1 MLTSAPLCDDK
12 MTAPSRLRDAAKP
25 TESWL
30 NCGYQGVFPELVWRH
45 LLATIIAMDVVLDIA
60 SSIAFWRLI
69 YPIDRT
75 PKTAFCAM
83 PGQCAHTWK
92 DIAALLP
99 QWVTPDFLTHT
110 DERIHVLTLGADV
123 HWQSKHHS
131 VHAWGGPVPSGSFY
145 DLGNSVFVES
155 PPFMFLVAASILS
168 PIKLIAFGCEL
179 CGLYSFDSTQKRGF
193 RKRKK
198 PLTSVARIRQCL
210 DEAKGCHGYNN
221 ALRALAHVVDN
232 SASPMETFDAM
243 CMYLPYRL
251 GGYCLMRPHMNYE
264 VRLNDRAARIAL
276 RGTCYLDM
284 GYPKAHLDVEHHG
297 KLDHSDPEDQASDR
311 ARVNAL
317 KEMGFEVI
325 ELTNDQ
331 VDDVIAFDY
340 IIQRIARLLGKRIRK
355 EYLGATKP
363 RMALRRELREWNR
376 SSGRIR

>member
-1 MLTSAPLCDDK
+1 MNL
-12 MTAPSRLRDAAKP
+12 
-25 TESWL
+25 
-30 NCGYQGVFPELVWRH
+30 
-45 LLATIIAMDVVLDIA
+45 VLDIA
-60 SSIAFWRLI
+60 SSTAFWRLV
-69 YPIDRT
+69 YPVDRT
-75 PKTAFCAM
+75 PKAAGCTI

-92 DIAALLP
+92 DVAALIP
-99 QWVTPDFLTHT
+99 KWATRDFLARTNG
-110 DERIHVLTLGADV
+110 RIHVLTLGAGTRR
-123 HWQSKHHS
+123 QSKHHS
-131 VHAWGGPVPSGSFY
+131 VHVWGGSVPNGSFY

-155 PPFMFLVAASILS
+155 PPFMFLAAASILS
-168 PIKLIAFGCEL
+168 PAKLIAFGCEL
-179 CGLYSFDSTQKRGF
+179 CGLYSFDNTQKRGF

-198 PLTSVARIRQCL
+198 PLTSVSRIRQYL
-210 DEAKGCHGYNN
+210 DGAKGCHGRNN
-221 ALRALAHVVDN
+221 ALSALAHVVDN

-251 GGYCLMRPHMNYE
+251 GGYCLVRPLMNYE

-325 ELTNDQ
+325 ELTNQ
-331 VDDVIAFDY
+331 VDDVIAFEY

-363 RMALRRELREWNR
+363 RIALRRELREWNR